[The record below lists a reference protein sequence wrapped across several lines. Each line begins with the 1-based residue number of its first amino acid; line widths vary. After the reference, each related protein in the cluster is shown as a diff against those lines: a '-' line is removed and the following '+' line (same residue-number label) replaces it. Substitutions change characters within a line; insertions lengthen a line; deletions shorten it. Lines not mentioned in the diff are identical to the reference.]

1 MATNNQTKTLIFFS
15 LISVICIIS
24 SAHLQSHKNGFISV
38 TISEKGLDFVKDF
51 LIDKAVS
58 SITPLEL
65 PDIEKTVKIILI
77 GKVKVVLSNIV
88 IYHIDVSKSKVELD
102 DDGVTITASKATA
115 NLSMDWMYTYKNW
128 LVQVTDKG
136 KAFVQVEDLEVE
148 LTTGLKNKEGSLKL
162 SVEESKCDVDDI
174 DIKVEG
180 GASWLYQGLVDAFSD
195 HIENAVEKAIL
206 GKINEGVSKIGS
218 LLASLPKEIKVDD
231 TSELNVTFVGDPILD
246 DASIGFMINGL
257 FIPTHGAL
265 SSPHLHQISKHSTPC
280 YDHPKMIAMSL
291 HEDVFN
297 SASAV
302 YFNAGLMKWRVDKIP
317 DQSLLN
323 TTKWIEVA
331 PQLYKQYPNDKMVLD
346 ILSSSPP
353 SVRVSDG
360 KMEAT
365 VSGDVTINV
374 LNDGEVIPVA
384 CVSLAFSAS
393 GFATIS
399 GNNLTGGID
408 LNEFSLSAKW
418 SKIGNLQID
427 VIEPMISEVLKD
439 GLLPQLNLF
448 LMQGFPLPLIHGF
461 QLRDAKVVY
470 ANSAIT
476 VCSDVV
482 FVEDLQFST
491 KYSFQNILNFGLFM

>member
-1 MATNNQTKTLIFFS
+1 MRQGSKKVRSASVERSLKNVGLVQAFAFS
-15 LISVICIIS
+15 TVRK
-24 SAHLQSHKNGFISV
+24 QFM
-38 TISEKGLDFVKDF
+38 
-51 LIDKAVS
+51 AVS
-58 SITPLEL
+58 GNENSISL
-65 PDIEKTVKIILI
+65 
-77 GKVKVVLSNIV
+77 
-88 IYHIDVSKSKVELD
+88 
-102 DDGVTITASKATA
+102 
-115 NLSMDWMYTYKNW
+115 
-128 LVQVTDKG
+128 
-136 KAFVQVEDLEVE
+136 VEDLEVE
-148 LTTGLKNKEGSLKL
+148 LTTSLKNNEGSLKL
-162 SVEESKCDVDDI
+162 SVLESKCDVDDI

-180 GASWLYQGLVDAFSD
+180 GASWLYQGVVDAFSD
-195 HIENAVEKAIL
+195 HIEDAVENAIL
-206 GKINEGVSKIGS
+206 GKLNEGVSKIGS
-218 LLASLPKEIKVDD
+218 LLATLPTEIKVDD
-231 TSELNVTFVGDPILD
+231 TSELNVTFIGDPILD
-246 DASIGFMINGL
+246 DASIGFVINGL

-265 SSPHLHQISKHSTPC
+265 TSPHLHQISQASDPC
-280 YDHPKMIAMSL
+280 YDPPKMIAMSL

-323 TTKWIEVA
+323 TTKWVEVA
-331 PQLYKQYPNDKMVLD
+331 PQLYKLYPNDKMLLD
-346 ILSSSPP
+346 FLCSSPP

-360 KMEAT
+360 KVEAT

-374 LNDGEVIPVA
+374 LNDGKVIPVA

-439 GLLPQLNLF
+439 GLLPQLNLR
-448 LMQGFPLPLIHGF
+448 LMKGFPLPLIHGF
-461 QLRDAKVVY
+461 KLRDAKVVY
-470 ANSAIT
+470 ADSAIT

-491 KYSFQNILNFGLFM
+491 KYSFKNIFNFGLVM